1 MKVSNY
7 VKIISANSLYSIT
20 GETDGYIK
28 EKNGSKYL
36 TLVYTDKI
44 KEKLINYTELWGK
57 IKTING
63 EAGEY
68 GKD

>member
-1 MKVSNY
+1 M
-7 VKIISANSLYSIT
+7 ISW
-20 GETDGYIK
+20 TDGYIK
-28 EKNGSKYL
+28 EKNGNKYL

-44 KEKLINYTELWGK
+44 KEKLINYTELWDK